1 MPVTNFITQYVAN
14 LSQFL
19 IKIGLIK
26 EAYLIYNEI
35 SFLILPNR
43 IIDCASFMK
52 LHTLHKFQQ
61 CVDVVVTDYPNKL
74 RRFVIS
80 YILLS
85 PYYNLRL
92 ILKTQLNEITPIFSL
107 TGLYASIN
115 WSEREIWDLFGIF
128 FINHPDLRRIL
139 NDYGFKGHALRKD
152 FPLTG
157 FYEINYNGNTNSI
170 DKTFVETAQ
179 EFRIFYKA

>member
-1 MPVTNFITQYVAN
+1 MLTTNFLTRYLSN
-14 LSQFL
+14 LSQL
-19 IKIGLIK
+19 LTQIGIIK
-26 EAYLIYNEI
+26 ETYLVYNEI
-35 SFLILPNR
+35 SFLVLPNR
-43 IIDCASFMK
+43 IVDCASFMK
-52 LHTLHKFQQ
+52 LHSLQKFQQ
-61 CVDVVVTDYPNKL
+61 CIDVVVTDYPSKL

-80 YILLS
+80 YVLLS
-85 PYYNLRL
+85 VQYNTR
-92 ILKTQLNEITPIFSL
+92 IIIKTQLNEITPIFSL
-107 TGLYASIN
+107 TKLYASIN

-157 FYEINYNGNTNSI
+157 FFEINYNGNTNAI

-179 EFRIFYKA
+179 EFRIFYRV

>member
-1 MPVTNFITQYVAN
+1 MLITSFLTRYLTN
-14 LSQFL
+14 LSQLLSQF
-19 IKIGLIK
+19 GLIK

-43 IIDCASFMK
+43 LVDCASFMK

-61 CVDVVVTDYPNKL
+61 CTDVVVTDYPSKL

-80 YILLS
+80 YILLAPS
-85 PYYNLRL
+85 YNMRI

-107 TGLYASIN
+107 TSLYSSIN
-115 WSEREIWDLFGIF
+115 WSEREIWDLFGVF

-157 FYEINYNGNTNSI
+157 FYEVNYNGNTNSI

-179 EFRIFYKA
+179 EFRIFYRT